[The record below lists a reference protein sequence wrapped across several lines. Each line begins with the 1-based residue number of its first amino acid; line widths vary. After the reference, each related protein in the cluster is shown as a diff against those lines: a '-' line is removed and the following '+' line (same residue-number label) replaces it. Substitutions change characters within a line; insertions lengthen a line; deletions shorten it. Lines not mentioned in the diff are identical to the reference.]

1 MEKLP
6 LDFSQPAN
14 RLTAIAEIERKLN
27 EEFNLIED
35 RRGNYQ
41 TTYKKTEEDGE

>member
-14 RLTAIAEIERKLN
+14 KLTAIADVERKK
-27 EEFNLIED
+27 NLVKNDWTVTSEAAI
-35 RRGNYQ
+35 NA
-41 TTYKKTEEDGE
+41 

>member
-1 MEKLP
+1 M
-6 LDFSQPAN
+6 
-14 RLTAIAEIERKLN
+14 ERKLN
-27 EEFNLIED
+27 EEFNLVED

>member
-14 RLTAIAEIERKLN
+14 RLTAIADTERKN
-27 EEFNLIED
+27 EIKINK
-35 RRGNYQ
+35 YQ
-41 TTYKKTEEDGE
+41 PNKPYKVEG

>member
-14 RLTAIAEIERKLN
+14 RLTAIAEIERKKN
-27 EEFNLIED
+27 IVKNDFIQH
-35 RRGNYQ
+35 Y
-41 TTYKKTEEDGE
+41 